1 MAKVYADRVLETS
14 TSEGTDVF
22 TLDGAVTG
30 FRRFDAVM
38 AGQDTFDYAI
48 VAVDDAGNPTGEWEV
63 GVGTIGF
70 NRRSF
75 SRAIT
80 AGSNGI
86 GYVNF
91 GPGLKHVFLT
101 LSAVSINQLGGGGG
115 VPDAPADGTLYGRQ
129 DAKWVPIPKAGG
141 GGAVP
146 RPIAFFFTTAP
157 AAGETLLLYTAAE
170 PITLAAAFAGSHG
183 RVLTPPSAAT
193 SLSVRVNGTE
203 VGTIGVATS
212 GTVTF
217 QAAAATQ
224 LAAGDLLQV
233 VAPAAANGLANA
245 AITLLGA
252 AQASGA

>member
-14 TSEGTDVF
+14 MSEGTDVF

-115 VPDAPADGTLYGRQ
+115 GETSGIPEAPNDGKLYGRKSESWQ
-129 DAKWVPIPKAGG
+129 EVAIPANTHPIVALTQ
-141 GGAVP
+141 A
-146 RPIAFFFTTAP
+146 
-157 AAGETLLLYTAAE
+157 EYTALASKDAN
-170 PITLAAAFAGSHG
+170 TLY
-183 RVLTPPSAAT
+183 LI
-193 SLSVRVNGTE
+193 
-203 VGTIGVATS
+203 VG
-212 GTVTF
+212 
-217 QAAAATQ
+217 
-224 LAAGDLLQV
+224 
-233 VAPAAANGLANA
+233 
-245 AITLLGA
+245 
-252 AQASGA
+252 